1 MGNHDEAEP
10 WLPGMEPQ
18 GLERRK
24 SAPKRN
30 QIKTRTAKDLVPLE
44 MQLVPGGEKIMVYAT
59 VEEPKNRR
67 GVRRRRRG

>member
-24 SAPKRN
+24 SAPKR
-30 QIKTRTAKDLVPLE
+30 KRAKGRTMKDVVPLE
-44 MQLVPGGEKIMVYAT
+44 MQLVPGGEKILVYAMIDR
-59 VEEPKNRR
+59 PKNRR
-67 GVRRRRRG
+67 AARRQR